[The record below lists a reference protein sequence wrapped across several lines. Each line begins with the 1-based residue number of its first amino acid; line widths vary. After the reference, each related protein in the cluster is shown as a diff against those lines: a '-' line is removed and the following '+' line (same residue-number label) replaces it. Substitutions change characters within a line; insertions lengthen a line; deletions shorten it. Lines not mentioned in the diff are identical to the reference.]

1 MKTRTLLLV
10 AVLLLVFGT
19 ILIWLITPKTATSP
33 TQVTAVA
40 PSLPPQLVQQA
51 EPDVAATDPVTNN
64 SPLPSLEGGAA
75 MGAAVDKLPLEKL
88 RKGMDS
94 YVANYPKEATEYA
107 LKQIRAHPDPKEIAT
122 SIYIASVSY
131 ALAKTDRPAL
141 DRYLAELPDNVRP
154 FAAYS
159 ATARYVDDGDLESA
173 VASLTP
179 DSEQFTVMRVA
190 GLYAEKD
197 PQGAAD
203 WVQQLQGT
211 NSYELSLMEMIRVF
225 ARTDAALARRWI
237 TAMPAGSNRETLQA
251 ELDSAPAARH

>member
-19 ILIWLITPKTATSP
+19 ILIWLITSKTATSP
-33 TQVTAVA
+33 TRVTAVA
-40 PSLPPQLVQQA
+40 PPLLSLLAQQ
-51 EPDVAATDPVTNN
+51 DDTRPVTL
-64 SPLPSLEGGAA
+64 PLNEGATA
-75 MGAAVDKLPLEKL
+75 IEASIDKLPLEKL
-88 RKGMDS
+88 RRGMDA
-94 YVANYPKEATEYA
+94 YIANYPSEATQYA
-107 LKQIRAHPDPKEIAT
+107 LQKIRANPDTKEIAT

-141 DRYLAELPDNVRP
+141 GRYLAELPDNVRSL
-154 FAAYS
+154 AAYS
-159 ATARYVDDGDLESA
+159 ATARYVDDGDLQSA

-190 GLYAEKD
+190 GLYAERD

-203 WVQQLQGT
+203 WVQQLRGT

-251 ELDSAPAARH
+251 ELDSAPAARLPTVHR